1 MPHCPAQPTV
11 KQLPTRDTSNTIDI
25 VAKRGD
31 RQMRLTVDGDID
43 SSLVADFIAGAFADE
58 NRQP

>member
-1 MPHCPAQPTV
+1 
-11 KQLPTRDTSNTIDI
+11 
-25 VAKRGD
+25 
-31 RQMRLTVDGDID
+31 MRLTVDGDID